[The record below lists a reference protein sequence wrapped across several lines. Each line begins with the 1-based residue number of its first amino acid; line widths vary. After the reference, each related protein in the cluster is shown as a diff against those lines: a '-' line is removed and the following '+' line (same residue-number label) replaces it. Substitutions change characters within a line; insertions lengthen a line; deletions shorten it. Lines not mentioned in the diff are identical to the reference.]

1 MKKHRPLG
9 LYVHIPFCTRA
20 CPYCAH
26 NKTTV
31 WQPGDLDRY
40 ITALLKEAQQ
50 WADRLASRPI
60 QTIYL
65 GGGTPSLL
73 RPHHMERLF
82 QGLRMIFPVLDTA
95 ATEELEITVEMNPEH
110 ATRDVLQ
117 ILKTLGVNRVSLG
130 VQSLVPEE
138 LRFLGRTHRRE
149 HVDRAMDAL
158 VEVGIPERSVDL
170 IFGFQGQ
177 TLKSWENTLQTVAQW
192 PLTHI
197 STYELTV
204 EPGTPFWMQARQGH
218 PLLLPEAQRMRMY
231 MIKEEILEA
240 AGFPRYEVSNHARPG
255 HASRHNLL
263 YWRRED
269 VIGLG
274 AGATGQLGAE
284 RYINTFHVRRYTGAL
299 LQGNPPHRY
308 RESLN
313 QEQLRLEQVFL
324 GLRLAEGLPLP
335 PSLLRRAKEQF
346 PDWVDVQGQRLMLR
360 FPEGVLHAE
369 SLALEIVTWWKT

>member
-1 MKKHRPLG
+1 MKEQRQLG
-9 LYVHIPFCTRA
+9 LYVHIPFCVRA

-31 WQPGDLDRY
+31 WQPEDLDRY
-40 ITALLKEAQQ
+40 ITALLNEAQQ
-50 WADRLASRPI
+50 WADRLASRSI
-60 QTIYL
+60 QTLYL

-73 RPHHMERLF
+73 RPHQMERLL
-82 QGLRMIFPVLDTA
+82 QGLREIFPVLDTA
-95 ATEELEITVEMNPEH
+95 DPNALEVTVEMNPEH
-110 ATRDVLQ
+110 VTRDILQ
-117 ILKTLGVNRVSLG
+117 VLKTLGVNRVSLG
-130 VQSLVPEE
+130 VQSLIPEE
-138 LRFLGRTHRRE
+138 LQFLGRTHQPE
-149 HVDRAMDAL
+149 DVDRAIDAL
-158 VEVGIPERSVDL
+158 VEADIPERSVDL

-177 TLKSWENTLQTVAQW
+177 TLKSWENTLQTVVQR

-197 STYELTV
+197 STYELTL
-204 EPGTPFWMQARQGH
+204 EPGTSFWVKARQGH

-231 MIKEEILEA
+231 MVKENILEA
-240 AGFPRYEVSNHARPG
+240 AGFPRYEISNHARPG

-284 RYINTFHVRRYTGAL
+284 RYINTFHVRRYTEAL
-299 LQGNPPHRY
+299 LQGHPPHRY
-308 RESLN
+308 REHLSE
-313 QEQLRLEQVFL
+313 EQLRLEQVFL

-346 PDWVDVQGQRLMLR
+346 PDRVDIQGERL
-360 FPEGVLHAE
+360 
-369 SLALEIVTWWKT
+369 